1 MRLKTKLVI
10 AISALVV
17 AVASA
22 LSLVYLDQLL
32 EATIHQSY
40 ESNLLVAREVRYALQ
55 LALETGLKDRVV
67 HPDDLNGLRTLA
79 AEAVRSN
86 EALLAMLSAVN
97 RYSPTV
103 YDINIGDSADHILL
117 TTGATPE
124 DMPLPTRPSF
134 ERLLHGGAWTL
145 LRVSLGPPQV
155 YELVLPIDRNGQP
168 FVSVHVGVRTSLL
181 RAQYAP
187 WIRAAISL
195 MGLSLVTALLAALV
209 LSNLAL
215 RPMEKL
221 SERLDYWTKQE
232 RGGLTGVA
240 GGKPAER
247 NDDAVARVSSKIEQ
261 IGQRM
266 RTVEDIYTTLK
277 ENVDHVLGNL
287 QDGLMLFAA
296 DGHVVLATET
306 AAKMLERSQGELL
319 GQSAEEIFATD
330 EALDMTIRTAWK
342 SGQRLTREEVTG
354 RNGRR
359 YAVSLEFIQ
368 NDPSGE
374 SSGRGLGALLKLH
387 DPESVE
393 AIESELEISR
403 RLSAIGRLTAGVGHE
418 VKNPINAIVVHL
430 ELLRNRMGSGQD
442 GALRHLNVIQT
453 EIQRLDR
460 VVQTLAD
467 FSRPV
472 EIHLAEQ
479 DLRRLVDDVVLLT
492 GSQCAQ
498 SGVQVEWVA
507 PERAVMVKVDGD
519 LIKQA
524 LLNVTLNGAQ
534 AMPGGGKL
542 TLEVSESEKKAVIRV
557 RDEGAGI
564 PPQMLEKVF
573 DLYFTTKKD
582 GSGIGLAMT
591 YRILQFHQGEV
602 HVQSEVGRGTEFE
615 MRIPLSFAD
624 RGRQST
630 PVEETAEV

>member
-17 AVASA
+17 AVASV

-40 ESNLLVAREVRYALQ
+40 ESSLQVAREVRYALQ
-55 LALETGLKDRVV
+55 LALEAGLKDHVV
-67 HPDDLNGLRTLA
+67 DPNDPNELRTLA
-79 AEAVRSN
+79 AQAVRSN
-86 EALLAMLSAVN
+86 DALLAMMNAVN

-124 DMPLPTRPSF
+124 DMPLPTRPGF
-134 ERLLHGGAWTL
+134 EELLHGGVWKL
-145 LRVSLGPPQV
+145 LRVTLEPAQV
-155 YELVLPIDRNGQP
+155 YELVLPIDRNGKP

-195 MGLSLVTALLAALV
+195 MGLALITALVAAL
-209 LSNLAL
+209 LLGNLAL
-215 RPMEKL
+215 KPMEEL
-221 SERLDYWTKQE
+221 SERLDYWTRQE
-232 RGGLTGVA
+232 RDGVLA
-240 GGKPAER
+240 NIADKQAVSNG
-247 NDDAVARVSSKIEQ
+247 DAVARVSSKIEQ

-266 RTVEDIYTTLK
+266 RTVEDVYTELK
-277 ENVDHVLGNL
+277 DNVEQVLGKL

-296 DGHVVLATET
+296 DGRVVLASE
-306 AAKMLERSQGELL
+306 AAARMLERSQGQLV
-319 GQSAEEIFATD
+319 GHGAEEIFASD
-330 EALDMTIRTAWK
+330 DDLDKTIRTAWRR
-342 SGQRLTREEVTG
+342 GQQLTREEVTAG
-354 RNGRR
+354 SGRR
-359 YAVSLEFIQ
+359 FAISLEFIA
-368 NDPSGE
+368 NERSE
-374 SSGRGLGALLKLH
+374 RGLGALLKLH

-393 AIESELEISR
+393 AIESELEVSR

-442 GALRHLNVIQT
+442 GALRHLNVIQA

-472 EIHLAEQ
+472 EIQLMER
-479 DLRRLVDDVVLLT
+479 DLRTLVDDVVLLT
-492 GSQCAQ
+492 EAQ
-498 SGVQVEWVA
+498 QAQRGVRVVTVV
-507 PERAVMVKVDGD
+507 PDHPVMVKVDGD
-519 LIKQA
+519 LMKQA
-524 LLNVTLNGAQ
+524 LLNVTLNGTQ
-534 AMPGGGKL
+534 AMPEGGTL
-542 TLEVSESEKKAVIRV
+542 TLELSESDRRAVIRV
-557 RDEGAGI
+557 RDEGVGI
-564 PPQMLEKVF
+564 PHEMLEKIF
-573 DLYFTTKKD
+573 DLYYTTKKE

-591 YRILQFHQGEV
+591 YRILQLHQGEV
-602 HVQSEVGRGTEFE
+602 LVESEVGRGTEFE
-615 MRIPLSFAD
+615 MRIPLLTVD

-630 PVEETAEV
+630 AVPETAESLL

>member
-17 AVASA
+17 AVASV

-40 ESNLLVAREVRYALQ
+40 ASNLQVAREVRFALQ
-55 LALETGLKDRVV
+55 LALEAGLKDRVV
-67 HPDDLNGLRTLA
+67 DPNDPNELRTLA
-79 AEAVRSN
+79 AQAVRSN
-86 EALLAMLSAVN
+86 DALLAMMNAVN

-134 ERLLHGGAWTL
+134 DVLLNGGVWKL

-155 YELVLPIDRNGQP
+155 YELVLPIERNGKP

-187 WIRAAISL
+187 WIQAAISL
-195 MGLSLVTALLAALV
+195 MGLALITALVAALL

-215 RPMEKL
+215 KPMEEL
-221 SERLDYWTKQE
+221 SERLDYWTRQE
-232 RGGLTGVA
+232 RGGLLANAADKSAV
-240 GGKPAER
+240 R

-266 RTVEDIYTTLK
+266 RTVEDVYTELK
-277 ENVDHVLGNL
+277 DNVEQVLGKL

-296 DGHVVLATET
+296 DGRVVLASE
-306 AAKMLERSQGELL
+306 AATRMLERSQGQLV
-319 GQSAEEIFATD
+319 GHSAEEIFAAD
-330 EALDMTIRTAWK
+330 DALDVTIRTAWK
-342 SGQRLTREEVTG
+342 SGQRLMREEVIATS
-354 RNGRR
+354 GRR
-359 YAVSLEFIQ
+359 IAISLEFIA
-368 NDPSGE
+368 NERSE
-374 SSGRGLGALLKLH
+374 RGLGALLKLH
-387 DPESVE
+387 DPEPAE
-393 AIESELEISR
+393 AIESELEVSR

-442 GALRHLNVIQT
+442 SALRHLNVIQA

-472 EIHLAEQ
+472 EIQRVER
-479 DLRRLVDDVVLLT
+479 DLRTLVDDVVLLT
-492 GSQCAQ
+492 EAQ
-498 SGVQVEWVA
+498 YAQRGVRVVTVV
-507 PERAVMVKVDGD
+507 PDHPVMVKIDSD
-519 LIKQA
+519 LMKQA

-534 AMPGGGKL
+534 AMPEGGTL
-542 TLEVSESEKKAVIRV
+542 TLELNEGERRAMIRV
-557 RDEGAGI
+557 HDEGVGI
-564 PPQMLEKVF
+564 PQEMLGKIF
-573 DLYFTTKKD
+573 DLYYTTKKE

-591 YRILQFHQGEV
+591 YRILQLHQGEV
-602 HVQSEVGRGTEFE
+602 LVKSVVGRGTEIE
-615 MRIPLSFAD
+615 MRIPLSTVD
-624 RGRQST
+624 RGRQAT
-630 PVEETAEV
+630 VLPEAAESLL